1 MPNVKKA
8 ERDSM
13 ITYKKIHAGSETPF
27 KVGSGSEKIFRIHN
41 SEQNWSNRYRTCDGG
56 SLHLSL
62 VVDNDPGT
70 VLKVDEGPVFS
81 PECLP
86 LSTKR

>member
-1 MPNVKKA
+1 MAFLDP
-8 ERDSM
+8 DSESEPLGAGP
-13 ITYKKIHAGSETPF
+13 IESGKI
-27 KVGSGSEKIFRIHN
+27 RIN
-41 SEQNWSNRYRTCDGG
+41 KSCSKSTCDGG
-56 SLHLSL
+56 ALHLSL